1 MFSIIEKA
9 TIEYVKA
16 NGISSYTKLIEEN
29 GVEDPLVEKCYER
42 LFSVANRGLNAPAIG
57 YQWIPSR
64 FLRYSSVKS
73 PVSGE
78 IEELSKERLEE
89 ILECQKTLTKN

>member
-1 MFSIIEKA
+1 MLSVIEKA

-29 GVEDPLVEKCYER
+29 GVEDPLVEKCYEK

-64 FLRYSSVKS
+64 FLLYSSVRS
-73 PVSGE
+73 PVSGD
-78 IEELSKERLEE
+78 IENLSEERLQE
-89 ILECQKTLTKN
+89 ILECQKALTRD